1 MEYSYKSLIIAIND
15 GGKGE
20 NHSLR
25 GLLPVSYNLFIRNN
39 INYKSLNIGKMITNQ
54 VMKRPMGNFFGRA
67 KNKIIPFSLFIV
79 YFILYEHKSF
89 YPTSTIWAY
98 SMELH
103 FTKVIYFL
111 IINLV

>member
-1 MEYSYKSLIIAIND
+1 MND

-54 VMKRPMGNFFGRA
+54 VMKRPMGIFFGRA
-67 KNKIIPFSLFIV
+67 KNKR
-79 YFILYEHKSF
+79 
-89 YPTSTIWAY
+89 
-98 SMELH
+98 
-103 FTKVIYFL
+103 
-111 IINLV
+111 